1 MVKNYSPCKKL
12 RIALVKQLFAC
23 FLFTFTLMS
32 YAQTSDLSIT
42 KEVNDASPNVND
54 QITFTITISNAGP
67 DVANGVTVRDVLPTG
82 YGGITNISGGG
93 STSGTTVLWPG
104 LTIPVTNSPGDEI
117 VLTLTTTV
125 LPSGDYNNR
134 AEIIASNS
142 SDPDSDVSLSF
153 DTDDGLDGTP
163 DLIDDDET
171 EEVVVTPMR
180 ADLSLT
186 KSVDNPNSLFGDEV
200 TFTLLLN
207 NAGPDIA
214 TGVRVQ
220 DILPS
225 GYGGITSISGGGST
239 LGNNVNWSG
248 LTVNP
253 GQTVALTISATVLPT
268 GDYDNRAEIV
278 ASDVYDPDSDPSK
291 SFDEDDGKDGTPD
304 LIDDDETPF
313 VEVSPLVADL
323 SITKEVELLDLN
335 LINGRPHQGTNVV
348 FTITVTNNGP
358 DDTQNVVVED
368 QLPAGFIYVSDDGF
382 GDYDQASGIWT
393 VGDLSSGASESLS
406 ITAVIG
412 LEDDYTNVAQIT
424 NSDSFDPDATNNQD
438 SVTIDPVDVFIPQA
452 FSPDGDN
459 VNDTFEIP
467 GLGFLYPNFKIE
479 IFTRW
484 GNKVYD
490 YENNGS
496 TSPQWWDGFSN
507 GNLNFNGSERV
518 PSGTYYYILYFN
530 QDNIAPISN
539 WVYVNRIKN

>member
-1 MVKNYSPCKKL
+1 MVKNYSPLKNT
-12 RIALVKQLFAC
+12 RILSTRILLLVC
-23 FLFTFTLMS
+23 IFLYSFTTN
-32 YAQTSDLSIT
+32 AQTSDLSIT
-42 KEVNDASPNVND
+42 KTVNDAGPNVGD
-54 QITFTITISNAGP
+54 QITFTLTISNAGP
-67 DVANGVTVRDVLPTG
+67 DVATGVIVRDVLPSG

-93 STSGTTVLWPG
+93 STTGTTVLWPG
-104 LTIPVTNSPGDEI
+104 LTIPVTNNPGDEI

-125 LPSGDYNNR
+125 LANGIYNNR

-142 SDPDSDVSLSF
+142 ADPDSDPSISF

-171 EEVVVTPMR
+171 PEVVVVPMR

-186 KSVDNPNSLFGDEV
+186 KSVDNPNPLFGDQV
-200 TFTLLLN
+200 TFTLLLS
-207 NAGPDIA
+207 NAGPDVA

-225 GYGGITSISGGGST
+225 GYGGITSISGGGSSS
-239 LGNNVNWSG
+239 GNDVNWNG

-253 GQTVALTISATVLPT
+253 GQTIPLTISATVLPT
-268 GDYDNRAEIV
+268 GEYNNRAEIV
-278 ASDVYDPDSDPSK
+278 ASDVYDPDSDPSL
-291 SFDEDDGKDGTPD
+291 SFDQDDGKDGTPD

-313 VEVSPLVADL
+313 VTVSPLVADV
-323 SITKEVELLDLN
+323 SISKEVELLDLN
-335 LINGRPHQGTNVV
+335 LVNGRPHQGTNVV

-358 DDTQNVVVED
+358 DFTENITVLDL
-368 QLPAGFIYVSDDGF
+368 LPAGFIYVTDDGF
-382 GDYDQASGIWT
+382 GDYDQTTGIWT
-393 VGDLSSGASESLS
+393 VGNLSNGAMSSLS

-412 LEDDYTNVAQIT
+412 LEDDYTNTAEIT
-424 NSDSFDPDATNNQD
+424 NSDSFDPDLTNNSA

-479 IFTRW
+479 IYTRW
-484 GNKVYD
+484 GNRVFE
-490 YENNGS
+490 YENNGRS
-496 TSPQWWDGFSN
+496 NPEWWDGFSN

-518 PSGTYYYILYFN
+518 PSGTYYYIIYFN

-539 WVYVNRIKN
+539 WVFVNRKKS